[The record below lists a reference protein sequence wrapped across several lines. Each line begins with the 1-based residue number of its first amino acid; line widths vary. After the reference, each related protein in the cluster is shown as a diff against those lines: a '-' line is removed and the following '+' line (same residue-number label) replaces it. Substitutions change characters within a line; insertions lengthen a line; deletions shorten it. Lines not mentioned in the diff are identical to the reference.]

1 MSKGTEAAPEAAAP
15 EAEAIPAPDSNVE
28 LQRAAEK
35 RAAAGGSAATRGDE
49 RGFVER

>member
-1 MSKGTEAAPEAAAP
+1 MAKGTDAAPEAAA
-15 EAEAIPAPDSNVE
+15 EAREDMPAADSNVE

-35 RAAAGGSAATRGDE
+35 RAAAGESAATRGDE